1 MIIFAIILEAIIICL
16 LSYVIWLFGADD
28 IKCSIRKAKSF
39 CKAVKI
45 GVCKKVL
52 EREGVVVP
60 KEGGK

>member
-1 MIIFAIILEAIIICL
+1 MIIFAIILEVIIICL

-28 IKCSIRKAKSF
+28 IKRNIKKAKIF
-39 CKAVKI
+39 CKAAKI

>member
-1 MIIFAIILEAIIICL
+1 MIVFAIILEVIIICL

-28 IKCSIRKAKSF
+28 IKCNIRKAKSF

-52 EREGVVVP
+52 EKEGVVIP
-60 KEGGK
+60 KESDK

>member
-1 MIIFAIILEAIIICL
+1 MIVFAIILEVIIICL

-28 IKCSIRKAKSF
+28 IKCSIRKSKKF

-52 EREGVVVP
+52 EKEGIVVP
-60 KEGGK
+60 KEGEK